1 MSTPFYDL
9 ASMVVLPS
17 GYKSGKIYA
26 QKPLTTDGQLTF
38 TRASTATRVNASGLI
53 ETVSSGVPRLDY
65 LNSSCPRLLLE
76 PQRTNLWINSEAA
89 ATWYALDVTATSN
102 TQTSPSG
109 TQSADTITSNTTN
122 DFHGIGSDNI
132 ALTSGTKYTGSVF
145 IKAGTGRYVQLL
157 GGGGAF
163 DQNSYANF
171 DLQTGTITVQGS
183 SATANIVNYGN
194 GWYRCEVAATA
205 VNTQNDRF
213 YVAVITTA
221 NAARAQSHTTA
232 LSYYV
237 WGAQTEAG
245 AYATS
250 YIPTTSAAV
259 TRLADSGTTSIPSL
273 VNASEGV
280 LFLDYQ
286 PLNVSDAYPVDFQ
299 LQYNGSNSAN
309 GVTIYHD
316 SATPSIA
323 VRSGSSLIFGASLT
337 ATTAG
342 TRNKIAIAYKGSDF
356 AVYQNGVLKASQS
369 SGAAPANLNEIRL
382 SDGTRHFS
390 INQALVF
397 KTRLTNAQLAELTTL

>member
-1 MSTPFYDL
+1 MSAFYDQ
-9 ASMVVLPS
+9 ASLVVVPS

-53 ETVSSGVPRLDY
+53 ESVASGVPRLDY
-65 LNSSCPRLLLE
+65 QGSTCPKLLLE
-76 PQRTNLWINSEAA
+76 KQSTNYFTDSSALPGTGWTSAGATFTTGQADPSGGTGGLRVQFAAGSSFFLRLFGYAAGISYARSVYMKASTPQTIRFEDPITGFG
-89 ATWYALDVTATSN
+89 VTAN
-102 TQTSPSG
+102 
-109 TQSADTITSNTTN
+109 
-122 DFHGIGSDNI
+122 
-132 ALTSGTKYTGSVF
+132 LTSSWQRFSFAQVVSIGMG
-145 IKAGTGRYVQLL
+145 VQF
-157 GGGGAF
+157 A
-163 DQNSYANF
+163 NSI
-171 DLQTGTITVQGS
+171 D
-183 SATANIVNYGN
+183 
-194 GWYRCEVAATA
+194 
-205 VNTQNDRF
+205 
-213 YVAVITTA
+213 
-221 NAARAQSHTTA
+221 NAAKDFIVAFPQIEES
-232 LSYYV
+232 
-237 WGAQTEAG
+237 

>member
-1 MSTPFYDL
+1 MSAFYDQ
-9 ASMVVLPS
+9 ASLVVVPS

-53 ETVSSGVPRLDY
+53 ETVASGVPRLDY
-65 LNSSCPRLLLE
+65 TNSTCPKLLLE
-76 PQRTNLWINSEAA
+76 PQRS
-89 ATWYALDVTATSN
+89 
-102 TQTSPSG
+102 
-109 TQSADTITSNTTN
+109 
-122 DFHGIGSDNI
+122 NI
-132 ALTSGTKYTGSVF
+132 ALFSEQFDNALYIKSNGTITANSVVSPDGTLSADKF
-145 IKAGTGRYVQLL
+145 ESAAAGVPEIIQSTLNASAKTISVYAKAGNVSNFRIWVGSEV
-157 GGGGAF
+157 
-163 DQNSYANF
+163 NF
-171 DLQTGTITVQGS
+171 DLSNGTVVSGAGTIQN
-183 SATANIVNYGN
+183 AGN
-194 GWYRCEVAATA
+194 GWYRCIVS
-205 VNTQNDRF
+205 NTTFTNFNIYFIASASGQF
-213 YVAVITTA
+213 VY
-221 NAARAQSHTTA
+221 
-232 LSYYV
+232 L
-237 WGAQTEAG
+237 WGAQLEVG

-273 VNASEGV
+273 INASEGV

-286 PLNVSDAYPVDFQ
+286 PLNASDAYPVDFQ
-299 LQYNGSNSAN
+299 LQYNGSNSTN